1 MSTAVKTAVLSDTL
15 YRRLKKE
22 NPALSEKE
30 LRRIDAQLSL
40 QKIEGTVKEN
50 SLTMSMITE
59 EVNDVRAKRYARKKS
74 RL

>member
-1 MSTAVKTAVLSDTL
+1 MSTAVKTAELSNTL

-30 LRRIDAQLSL
+30 LRRIDAQLSI

-50 SLTMSMITE
+50 ALTMSMITE
-59 EVNDVRAKRYARKKS
+59 AVNDVRAKRYARKKS
-74 RL
+74 CL